1 MKKTLSVLFAL
12 LMSCITASAQIQN
25 GYVRSQGTSYNR
37 TGSPLKGAR
46 VFVKGLN
53 GSKVTAPNGTFNFNL
68 GGGKTQFSI
77 SSVTLKGYTLL
88 SPLAPAYNVGKAAV
102 EIVMQS
108 REERIQN
115 EARISKVIEERI
127 TKSYNAKTREL
138 QKKITTLEKV
148 LSDKKKNSDELETQI
163 RSLKE
168 QLGNLDN
175 QYLKRNE
182 LIDKMVEEYVNLD
195 YATMNNRKAELC
207 SYIETGELEKADSL
221 LNTIDINKEMND
233 IKTLYRDIEEK
244 ESMLAKEK
252 EIRKNKIE
260 TACMYWRGKYDIA
273 IQNMQYDSAAVYV
286 KNLADVDT
294 CNFKNVFECANFL
307 HKQNNF
313 KEAESYYLIDLRN
326 IALEDSTNKLTEI
339 VMLCNNLALVCS
351 STQRFKESE
360 IMYKTILPIWE
371 SLAKVYPSIYEP
383 SLAILY
389 SNLANLFY
397 SINQL
402 KECEKMNKAA
412 LVIREHLAKE
422 NPIVYKPELAISYNN
437 LASLYKHTR
446 QFKES
451 ENMNKKALVIY
462 KQLANEN
469 PSAYVSYLA
478 SSYNNLGNLYYCTN
492 RFKESEDMTKAAIA
506 IREHL
511 AKENPNANNPELAKC
526 YNNLALLY
534 DDTKRFKESE
544 RMHKAALM
552 ICDQLAKENPNVYKP
567 DLART
572 YNNLANLYQNT
583 HQFKESEDMYKAA
596 IAIREQL
603 TKDNP
608 KVYEL
613 DLASSYNNLGLLYH
627 STNRFKESEDIN
639 KAAITLYERLAK
651 ENPKVYE
658 PDLASSYN
666 NLANLYSDTQRF
678 EESEEMYKAAI
689 AIRKRLAKEN
699 PKVYEPDLASSYNN
713 LANLYSDTQRF
724 EESEEMHKAAIAIL
738 EPFAKENPKVFK
750 PDLAVFY
757 HNLAILYYNSKCF
770 KESEEMYKETMLIY
784 EKLYESNP
792 QLYQKRLSENYYWLG
807 ILMVK
812 NNKYHD
818 AIVQFERSL
827 KLCNNINKDEID
839 MSLYTSSLC
848 YLVDLYYNEK
858 DYTKAYSYNAVL
870 LPLLKVNYE
879 ENAQRWKTEYNNKS
893 LNQSFY
899 ANLLGKFKEGEQYSL
914 EAIKVD
920 STQHVAYTNL
930 AAALL
935 LQGRFEEAK
944 KLYLE
949 YKDEFKNNFID
960 DFAEF
965 ERLGVIP
972 EERKADVERIKA
984 ILNE

>member
-12 LMSCITASAQIQN
+12 LMSCITVSAQIQN

-53 GSKVTAPNGTFNFNL
+53 GAKVTAPNGTFNFNL

-138 QKKITTLEKV
+138 QKKITTLEKA

-221 LNTIDINKEMND
+221 LNTIDINKEMAD
-233 IKTLYRDIEEK
+233 IKTLDRDIEEK

-294 CNFKNVFECANFL
+294 CNFDNVFDCANFL
-307 HKQNNF
+307 RKQNCF
-313 KEAESYYLIDLRN
+313 KEAEEYYIKILKKIEQESNSNNN
-326 IALEDSTNKLTEI
+326 IRIYSLY
-339 VMLCNNLALVCS
+339 NN
-351 STQRFKESE
+351 
-360 IMYKTILPIWE
+360 
-371 SLAKVYPSIYEP
+371 
-383 SLAILY
+383 LAILY
-389 SNLANLFY
+389 S
-397 SINQL
+397 
-402 KECEKMNKAA
+402 
-412 LVIREHLAKE
+412 
-422 NPIVYKPELAISYNN
+422 
-437 LASLYKHTR
+437 
-446 QFKES
+446 
-451 ENMNKKALVIY
+451 
-462 KQLANEN
+462 
-469 PSAYVSYLA
+469 
-478 SSYNNLGNLYYCTN
+478 
-492 RFKESEDMTKAAIA
+492 
-506 IREHL
+506 
-511 AKENPNANNPELAKC
+511 
-526 YNNLALLY
+526 
-534 DDTKRFKESE
+534 DTQR
-544 RMHKAALM
+544 
-552 ICDQLAKENPNVYKP
+552 
-567 DLART
+567 
-572 YNNLANLYQNT
+572 
-583 HQFKESEDMYKAA
+583 FKESEDMYKAA
-596 IAIREQL
+596 IEIQERLVKE
-603 TKDNP
+603 NP
-608 KVYEL
+608 KAYEP
-613 DLASSYNNLGLLYH
+613 DLADSYNNLAILYH
-627 STNRFKESEDIN
+627 KIQRLDESEKMH
-639 KAAITLYERLAK
+639 KAAIEIRERLAKENPKANEPDLAMSYNNLANLYYRIQRFDESENMYKAAIEIQERLVKENPKAYEPDLAMSYNNFANLYCKKQRYAESEKMYKAAIEIRERLVRENPKAYEPDLAMSYNNLALLYNETQRFEESEKMHKAAIEIRERLAKENPKANEPDLAMSYNNLANLYYRIQRFDESENMYKAAIEIQERLAKENPKAYESDLAMSYNNLALLYKKIQRFDESEKMYKAAIEKEERLVK

-658 PDLASSYN
+658 PDLVSSYN
-666 NLANLYSDTQRF
+666 
-678 EESEEMYKAAI
+678 
-689 AIRKRLAKEN
+689 
-699 PKVYEPDLASSYNN
+699 DLA
-713 LANLYSDTQRF
+713 F
-724 EESEEMHKAAIAIL
+724 
-738 EPFAKENPKVFK
+738 V
-750 PDLAVFY
+750 
-757 HNLAILYYNSKCF
+757 YYVTEQF
-770 KESEEMYKETMLIY
+770 KESEKTYKKAISIY
-784 EKLYESNP
+784 EQLYENNP
-792 QLYQKRLSENYYWLG
+792 QEYQKVLAFNYYWLG
-807 ILMVK
+807 TTMIK
-812 NNKYHD
+812 NNKNHD

-827 KLCNNINKDEID
+827 KLCNNIKKDGADI
-839 MSLYTSSLC
+839 SLYVSSLG
-848 YLVDLYYNEK
+848 YLVDLYTNEK
-858 DYTKAYSYNAVL
+858 NYTKAYSYNEVL
-870 LPLLKVNYE
+870 IPLLKVNYE
-879 ENAQRWKTEYNNKS
+879 ENAQRWKTGYNNKA
-893 LNQSFY
+893 LNQSFF

-920 STQHVAYTNL
+920 STKHIAYTNL

-935 LQGRFEEAK
+935 FQGRFEEAE

-949 YKDEFKNNFID
+949 YKDEFKNTFID

-972 EERKADVERIKA
+972 EKRKADVERIKA

>member
-12 LMSCITASAQIQN
+12 FISCITASAQIQN

-88 SPLAPAYNVGKAAV
+88 SPLAPAYNVGKIAV

-138 QKKITTLEKV
+138 QKKITTLEKA
-148 LSDKKKNSDELETQI
+148 LSDKKKNSDELEAQI

-233 IKTLYRDIEEK
+233 IKTLNRDIEEK

-286 KNLADVDT
+286 KHLADVDT
-294 CNFKNVFECANFL
+294 CNFQNVFECAAFL
-307 HKQNNF
+307 YKQNRY
-313 KEAESYYLIDLRN
+313 KEAEEYYIKILKKIEQESNSNKN
-326 IALEDSTNKLTEI
+326 IRLDKLY
-339 VMLCNNLALVCS
+339 NNLALLYS
-351 STQRFKESE
+351 NTQRFKESE
-360 IMYKTILPIWE
+360 DMH
-371 SLAKVYPSIYEP
+371 
-383 SLAILY
+383 
-389 SNLANLFY
+389 
-397 SINQL
+397 
-402 KECEKMNKAA
+402 KAA
-412 LVIREHLAKE
+412 IDIQERLVKE
-422 NPIVYKPELAISYNN
+422 NPKAYEPYLAGSYNN
-437 LASLYKHTR
+437 LAILYKEIQRLDESEKMLKAAIEIQERLVKDNPKAYEPNLAMSYNNLAILYNKIQRLDESEKMHKAAIEIWERLVKDNPKAYEPYLAMSYDNLASLYVKIQRFDESEKIYKAAIEIKERFAKENLKAYEPDLAMSYYNLASLYYKIQRFDESEKTYKAAIEIWERLAKDNPKAYEPYLAVSYNNFANLYDKIQRHE
-446 QFKES
+446 ES
-451 ENMNKKALVIY
+451 ENMYMAAIEIQERLVKDDPKAY
-462 KQLANEN
+462 EPALAD
-469 PSAYVSYLA
+469 
-478 SSYNNLGNLYYCTN
+478 SYNNLADLYN
-492 RFKESEDMTKAAIA
+492 EIQRHDESEKIYKAAIE
-506 IREHL
+506 ICERL
-511 AKENPNANNPELAKC
+511 VKENPKAYEPDLAGS
-526 YNNLALLY
+526 YNNLAILY
-534 DDTKRFKESE
+534 KKIQRFDESE
-544 RMHKAALM
+544 K
-552 ICDQLAKENPNVYKP
+552 
-567 DLART
+567 
-572 YNNLANLYQNT
+572 
-583 HQFKESEDMYKAA
+583 MYKAA
-596 IAIREQL
+596 IEIR
-603 TKDNP
+603 
-608 KVYEL
+608 
-613 DLASSYNNLGLLYH
+613 
-627 STNRFKESEDIN
+627 
-639 KAAITLYERLAK
+639 ERLAK
-651 ENPKVYE
+651 ENPKAYE
-658 PDLASSYN
+658 PYLVSSYN
-666 NLANLYSDTQRF
+666 
-678 EESEEMYKAAI
+678 
-689 AIRKRLAKEN
+689 
-699 PKVYEPDLASSYNN
+699 DLA
-713 LANLYSDTQRF
+713 F
-724 EESEEMHKAAIAIL
+724 
-738 EPFAKENPKVFK
+738 V
-750 PDLAVFY
+750 
-757 HNLAILYYNSKCF
+757 YYETEQF
-770 KESEEMYKETMLIY
+770 KESEKTYKKAISIY
-784 EKLYESNP
+784 EQLYENNP
-792 QLYQKRLSENYYWLG
+792 QEYQKVLALNCYLLAT
-807 ILMVK
+807 IMIK
-812 NNKYHD
+812 NNKNHD
-818 AIVQFERSL
+818 VIVQFERSL
-827 KLCNNINKDEID
+827 KLCNNINKDEFD

-879 ENAQRWKTEYNNKS
+879 ENAQRWKTEYNNKA

-920 STQHVAYTNL
+920 STKHIAYTNL

-935 LQGRFEEAK
+935 FQGKVIEAE

-949 YKDEFKNNFID
+949 YKDEFKNTFID

>member
-12 LMSCITASAQIQN
+12 LISCITASAQIQN

-88 SPLAPAYNVGKAAV
+88 SPLAPAYNVGKIAV

-138 QKKITTLEKV
+138 QKKITTLEKA
-148 LSDKKKNSDELETQI
+148 LSDKKKSSDELETQI

-233 IKTLYRDIEEK
+233 IKTLNRDIEEK

-294 CNFKNVFECANFL
+294 CNFQNVFDCAVFL
-307 HKQNNF
+307 YKQNRF
-313 KEAESYYLIDLRN
+313 KEAEEYYIKILKKIEQEN
-326 IALEDSTNKLTEI
+326 DST
-339 VMLCNNLALVCS
+339 
-351 STQRFKESE
+351 ST
-360 IMYKTILPIWE
+360 
-371 SLAKVYPSIYEP
+371 
-383 SLAILY
+383 
-389 SNLANLFY
+389 
-397 SINQL
+397 
-402 KECEKMNKAA
+402 
-412 LVIREHLAKE
+412 IRRDWL
-422 NPIVYKPELAISYNN
+422 
-437 LASLYKHTR
+437 
-446 QFKES
+446 
-451 ENMNKKALVIY
+451 
-462 KQLANEN
+462 
-469 PSAYVSYLA
+469 
-478 SSYNNLGNLYYCTN
+478 
-492 RFKESEDMTKAAIA
+492 
-506 IREHL
+506 
-511 AKENPNANNPELAKC
+511 
-526 YNNLALLY
+526 
-534 DDTKRFKESE
+534 
-544 RMHKAALM
+544 
-552 ICDQLAKENPNVYKP
+552 
-567 DLART
+567 
-572 YNNLANLYQNT
+572 YNNLANLYTKTQR
-583 HQFKESEDMYKAA
+583 FEESEKMHKAA
-596 IAIREQL
+596 IEIR
-603 TKDNP
+603 
-608 KVYEL
+608 
-613 DLASSYNNLGLLYH
+613 
-627 STNRFKESEDIN
+627 
-639 KAAITLYERLAK
+639 ERLAK
-651 ENPKVYE
+651 ENPKAYE
-658 PDLASSYN
+658 PDLAGSYN
-666 NLANLYSDTQRF
+666 NLALLYNEIQHYDESKKNHKAAIEIHERLVKENPKAYEPDLAMSYNNFANLYCKKQRYA
-678 EESEEMYKAAI
+678 ESEKMYKAAI
-689 AIRKRLAKEN
+689 EIRERLVKKN
-699 PKVYEPDLASSYNN
+699 PKAYEPDLVSSY
-713 LANLYSDTQRF
+713 D
-724 EESEEMHKAAIAIL
+724 
-738 EPFAKENPKVFK
+738 
-750 PDLAVFY
+750 DLAFV
-757 HNLAILYYNSKCF
+757 YYETEQF
-770 KESEEMYKETMLIY
+770 KESEKTYKKAISICEQ
-784 EKLYESNP
+784 LYENNP
-792 QLYQKRLSENYYWLG
+792 QEYQKVLAFNYYWLG
-807 ILMVK
+807 TTMIK
-812 NNKYHD
+812 NNKNHD

-827 KLCNNINKDEID
+827 KLCNNIKKDGADI
-839 MSLYTSSLC
+839 SLYVSSLG
-848 YLVDLYYNEK
+848 YLVDLYTNEK
-858 DYTKAYSYNAVL
+858 NYTKAYSYNEVL
-870 LPLLKVNYE
+870 IPLLKVNYE
-879 ENAQRWKTEYNNKS
+879 ENAQRWKTEFNNKA

-920 STQHVAYTNL
+920 STHHIAYTNL

-935 LQGRFEEAK
+935 FQGRFEEAE
-944 KLYLE
+944 KLYLK
-949 YKDEFKNNFID
+949 YKDEFKNTFID